1 MLANIASSMS
11 PTSANRPSTASAASS
26 GTPRRRSAA
35 ASCARVRGANA
46 SSRRQICRATASGSA
61 DPASLPPAGVPAAG
75 PSAKHAS
82 APGSPSSRPSAPPA
96 SSKVPARRLRRPG
109 RARDGSPDGQAD
121 IALVATAGNDL
132 QPGHARATCGTRAPG
147 SAPAAARTGPRGRSI
162 RIEARADAELFL
174 DLLLDLVGEVRVG
187 AQEVPGVLLA
197 LAELVALVGVPGAG
211 LADDRLLHAQVD
223 QAALPADSNS
233 VQNIEFGGF
242 ERRCHLIFNDLYLGP
257 VTDRLGAI
265 FKRFDPAHIKTHGSI
280 EFKRFTAR
288 GGFGRPEH
296 NADFLPQLINEYR
309 RCFSLV

>member
-1 MLANIASSMS
+1 MASSMS
-11 PTSANRPSTASAASS
+11 PTSVNRPSTASAASS
-26 GTPRRRSAA
+26 GTPRRLSAV
-35 ASCARVRGANA
+35 ASCARVRGAEA
-46 SSRRQICRATASGSA
+46 SIRRQICRATASGSA
-61 DPASLPPAGVPAAG
+61 GPAPLPPSGVPAAG
-75 PSAKHAS
+75 ASAKPAP
-82 APGSPSSRPSAPPA
+82 APGSPSWRPSTPPA
-96 SSKVPARRLRRPG
+96 LSKVPARRLRRPG

-242 ERRCHLIFNDLYLGP
+242 ERRTTLVLNYFYLRA
-257 VTDRLGAI
+257 V
-265 FKRFDPAHIKTHGSI
+265 THGIRTIFESFDAPDI
-280 EFKRFTAR
+280 QPHRRIKFQGLPAR
-288 GGFGRPEH
+288 GRFWAVMDHDPIHEVVVV
-296 NADFLPQLINEYR
+296 DLQ
-309 RCFSLV
+309 